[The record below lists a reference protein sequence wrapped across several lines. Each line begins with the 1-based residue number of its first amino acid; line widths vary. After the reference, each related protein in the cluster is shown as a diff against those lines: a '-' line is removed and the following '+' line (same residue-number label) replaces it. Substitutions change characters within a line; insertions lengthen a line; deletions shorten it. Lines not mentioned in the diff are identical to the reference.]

1 MNIPN
6 RQGWLSSNGFTL
18 LELLMVLVLLS
29 LMVIVV
35 PPSLSRSTTAELKIL
50 TQQLASALRYTRSK
64 AIAAKA
70 EATFNL
76 DVEERWYQYPGVP
89 HGQQFP
95 ESLRVKFTA
104 ARKEFVDST
113 TGAIRFYP
121 DGSSTGG
128 EIEISQMNRVQTITV
143 SWITGKVKVHD

>member
-1 MNIPN
+1 MKVPN
-6 RQGWLSSNGFTL
+6 SQGWFVGNGFTL
-18 LELLMVLVLLS
+18 LEMLVVLVLLS
-29 LMVIVV
+29 FMVVIV
-35 PPSLSRSTTAELKIL
+35 PPSLSRPTTGELKML
-50 TQQLASALRYTRSK
+50 TQQMASALRYTRSK

-89 HGQQFP
+89 HGQQFS
-95 ESLRVKFTA
+95 ESLVVKFTA
-104 ARKEFVDST
+104 ARKEFVNT
-113 TGAIRFYP
+113 TMGGIRFYA

-128 EIEISQMNRVQTITV
+128 EIAISQADRQQIITV